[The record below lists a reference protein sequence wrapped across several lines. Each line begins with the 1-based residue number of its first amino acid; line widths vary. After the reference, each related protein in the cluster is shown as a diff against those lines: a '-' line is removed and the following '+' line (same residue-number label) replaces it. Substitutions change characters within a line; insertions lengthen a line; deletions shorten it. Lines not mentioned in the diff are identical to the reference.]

1 MDEVVP
7 RARRVSMTDVARI
20 AGVSQKTVSRV
31 INDEPYVTDSIR
43 ERVLAVV
50 EQVGFRPNAAARALV
65 TQRSRRIGVVAL
77 GGTAFYGPSSVLAE
91 VEAVSRKAG
100 YALSVVRTDPGAG
113 ADIQAAI
120 DTLAAQGAE
129 GIVISEPVDFGKGL
143 LTVPDGIEVLT
154 FGMRP
159 VTSSPRE
166 LIIGADESSGAR
178 DATEH
183 LLVQGHATVHHIA
196 GPMNWQSSRSRR
208 DGWRRALDDEGVSVV
223 DPAES
228 DWTPSGG
235 YDAMRAL
242 LSDAVATGV
251 PCTAVF
257 VANDQMAIG
266 AMAAIRDAGLR
277 VPHDVAII
285 GFDDIDVAAFQAV
298 PLSTVRQNFA
308 ETSRIGMHRLLR
320 ALDGHAPGTAN
331 RKLQAQLIIRE
342 SSQIT
347 PAN

>member
-7 RARRVSMTDVARI
+7 RIRRVSMTDVARI

-50 EQVGFRPNAAARALV
+50 EQVGFRPNEAARALV

-91 VEAVSRKAG
+91 VEAVSRGAG

-120 DTLAAQGAE
+120 DTLVGQGAE
-129 GIVISEPVDFGKGL
+129 AIVISEPVDFGRGPL
-143 LTVPDGIEVLT
+143 SVPDGIEVLT

-166 LIIGADESSGAR
+166 LVIGADESAGAR

-196 GPMNWQSSRSRR
+196 GPMNWQSSRTRR
-208 DGWRRALDDEGVSVV
+208 DGWRSALDDEGVPVPAVV
-223 DPAES
+223 ES
-228 DWTPSGG
+228 DWTPAGG
-235 YDAMRAL
+235 YEAMRSLIA
-242 LSDAVATGV
+242 DATAEL

-277 VPHDVAII
+277 APEHIAVI

-308 ETSRIGMHRLLR
+308 ETSRVGMHRLLR
-320 ALDGHAPGTAN
+320 ALDGHAPGTAH